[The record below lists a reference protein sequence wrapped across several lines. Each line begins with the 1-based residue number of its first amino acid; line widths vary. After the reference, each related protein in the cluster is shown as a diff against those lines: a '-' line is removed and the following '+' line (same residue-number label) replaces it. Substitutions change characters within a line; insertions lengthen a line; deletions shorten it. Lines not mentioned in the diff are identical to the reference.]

1 MLQIFSR
8 HRQIG
13 TGSADDNRK
22 KRLIGK
28 TLDRRYRILDL
39 LGEGGFS
46 HTYIAEDTRRPKN
59 PDYPKC
65 VVKHLRKSSNNPEFL
80 KNARRLFR
88 TEAET
93 LERLGEHNQIPRLL
107 AYFEEWGEFYLVQEY
122 IQGHPLSTEWKLGC
136 CWSESQVF
144 AFLCEMLE
152 ILVFV
157 HGQHVIHRDVK
168 PDNIIRRRH
177 DRKLCLVD
185 FGTVKQAV
193 SAATPGSTQ
202 HTITTGTPGY
212 IPIEQ
217 WRGTPQFNSDLYA
230 LGVVAVQLLAGMDP
244 ESFQGNPER
253 ILRQHCPQ
261 MNEALSVVIE
271 RMVRADWH
279 ERYSSAQEVL
289 QALHPLN
296 EQFSAEIAPPDQ
308 LTKSAGAESTPSIPA
323 SATIV
328 SGASAAVPE
337 PLLDATIL
345 DGANELEGADETIV
359 GSSRSDGSPIYPVE
373 ENKVVAPDVAP
384 NIEVDLESSL
394 RSSLPKDLSVR
405 SVEAGPSAASFTMV
419 ATPIE
424 GSHPITTSK
433 QRLFIGI
440 GVVGAGAIA
449 ASLLFLVLPWRD
461 FQAAEQLLKQADQS
475 RQAGNYNDCLNQA
488 GTVPDKQVDLK
499 MKAQELAQGCS
510 VLAQA
515 SQLASANNFEAA
527 IAALDA
533 ITPTNP
539 AHADAQKLM
548 QQWGDQLIQQA
559 TEKYQKGDFTSA
571 IAMLKDLPPSLN
583 AKVQP
588 KLEQWQETWEANQNE
603 LQSAQFAM
611 ESGNW
616 KDALESADKIDT
628 SDSPYWQKLV
638 SQLRQE
644 AQSNLEAA
652 KAALSREQPAKLQR
666 SESSIG
672 WPSGSSFDSSPRQPV
687 APPPSKPQN
696 QPPQTATGS
705 KICPSRVPGC

>member
-8 HRQIG
+8 HRHTG
-13 TGSADDNRK
+13 RGSADDNRR

-59 PDYPKC
+59 PEYPKC

-80 KNARRLFR
+80 NNARRLFR

-122 IQGHPLSTEWKLGC
+122 IQGHPLSTEWKPGC
-136 CWSESQVF
+136 CWSELQVYD
-144 AFLCEMLE
+144 LLREMLE

-217 WRGTPQFNSDLYA
+217 WRGNPQFSSDLYA

-244 ESFQGNPER
+244 ETFQGNPER

-261 MNEALSVVIE
+261 RNEALAAVIE
-271 RMVRADWH
+271 KMVRADWH

-289 QALHPLN
+289 QALHPLVG
-296 EQFSAEIAPPDQ
+296 QFPPETAS
-308 LTKSAGAESTPSIPA
+308 LELRTNIRSESTPSIPA

-328 SGASAAVPE
+328 SGASALVPE
-337 PLLDATIL
+337 TLPDTILPL
-345 DGANELEGADETIV
+345 DGAEELDGADETIL
-359 GSSRSDGSPIYPVE
+359 GSSRLNGSPIYPIQ
-373 ENKVVAPDVAP
+373 ENKVVAPDHEA
-384 NIEVDLESSL
+384 DLESSL
-394 RSSLPKDLSVR
+394 RSSLPRDLPAH
-405 SVEAGPSAASFTMV
+405 SVEASPPEASSTVV
-419 ATPIE
+419 AKSIE
-424 GSHPITTSK
+424 GSHPIATSR
-433 QRLFIGI
+433 QHLFLGI
-440 GVVGAGAIA
+440 GVAGAGAIA
-449 ASLLFLVLPWRD
+449 AILFFLVLPSRD
-461 FQAAEQLLKQADQS
+461 FQAAEQILKQADQS
-475 RQAGNYNDCLNQA
+475 RQVGNYSDCLNQA
-488 GTVPDKQVDLK
+488 GMVPDKQVDLK
-499 MKAQELAQGCS
+499 RKAQELAQGCS
-510 VLAQA
+510 VLVQA
-515 SQLASANNFEAA
+515 SQLASANNFQAA

-533 ITPTNP
+533 IAVTNP
-539 AHADAQKLM
+539 ADADAQKLT
-548 QQWGDQLIQQA
+548 QQWGDQVVQQA
-559 TEKYQKGDFTSA
+559 TEKYQKGDYTGA
-571 IAMLKDLPPSLN
+571 IALLKDLPTSLS

-588 KLEQWQETWEANQNE
+588 KLEQWQETWETNQDQ

-616 KDALESADKIDT
+616 KDALEYADKIDT

-652 KAALSREQPAKLQR
+652 KAALSREQPVKPQQAEA
-666 SESSIG
+666 STG
-672 WPSGSSFDSSPRQPV
+672 GGTPGSSYGPSRQLA
-687 APPPSKPQN
+687 APPSPKPRN

-705 KICPSRVPGC
+705 EICPSRVPGC